1 MTRQILIMLYTL
13 KKVGIRA
20 IYYCLHCIDESQY
33 LRNGFSKLQNKQK
46 LVFSKY
52 CEANWFIS
60 RLRVC
65 VYSPYYSP
73 YRGVRTRIL
82 SSACKTDQAEFTDW
96 TYFLPFNLIR
106 EINSNT
112 EDITANTKYLSS
124 GWKNRN
130 DNDLSKNALNKASY
144 CFSPKQ

>member
-1 MTRQILIMLYTL
+1 MGYELFTIACIALT
-13 KKVGIRA
+13 KVSTCGMVFQN
-20 IYYCLHCIDESQY
+20 Y
-33 LRNGFSKLQNKQK
+33 KNKQK

-52 CEANWFIS
+52 CEANGFII

-96 TYFLPFNLIR
+96 MYFLPFNLIR

-112 EDITANTKYLSS
+112 EDITANTKHLSS

-144 CFSPKQ
+144 CFSPKQKSQ